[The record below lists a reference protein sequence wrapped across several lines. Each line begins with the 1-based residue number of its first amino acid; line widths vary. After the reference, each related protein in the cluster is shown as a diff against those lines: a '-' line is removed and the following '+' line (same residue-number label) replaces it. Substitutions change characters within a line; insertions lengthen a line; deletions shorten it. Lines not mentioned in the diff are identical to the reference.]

1 MVKEKNPG
9 AALTEVAKKC
19 GEEWRALG
27 EGAKKK
33 YEKKQEEA
41 KKCGEEWRAL
51 GEGAKKKYEKK
62 QEEAKKKFDM
72 EYKEWLENGGE
83 EALTQA
89 KKETQEEVR
98 HGVQRMAGKRRRG
111 SSEGS
116 KEG

>member
-41 KKCGEEWRAL
+41 KK
-51 GEGAKKKYEKK
+51 
-62 QEEAKKKFDM
+62 KFDK
-72 EYKEWLENGGE
+72 EYKVCQEYKPVIFYCYRITIQVWLENGGE
-83 EALTQA
+83 EALKQA
-89 KKETQEEVR
+89 KKETQEKKDKKALADGNWPQET
-98 HGVQRMAGKRRRG
+98 GRRII
-111 SSEGS
+111 
-116 KEG
+116 